1 MNKKDFLQIFK
12 SGFHKLALR
21 KLVKIDESK
30 NDNGRQY
37 DDYLGLFE
45 FIPPEQVWMDEA
57 PIDHDFLKSLL
68 KEFDEELSNVII
80 RQYTRKVLKN
90 SKTLKKTV
98 TKYVFDIVPK
108 NIVSFK
114 FNRETKTMKLVV
126 RGYCLTR

>member
-1 MNKKDFLQIFK
+1 MNREDFLQIFK
-12 SGFHKLALR
+12 SGFHKLALK
-21 KLVKIDESK
+21 KLVKIGESK
-30 NDNGRQY
+30 NDNGRKY
-37 DDYLGLFE
+37 DDYFGLFE
-45 FIPPEQVWMDEA
+45 FFPPEQVWMDNL
-57 PIDHDFLKSLL
+57 PIDYDFLKSLL

-114 FNRETKTMKLVV
+114 FNRQTKTMKLVV